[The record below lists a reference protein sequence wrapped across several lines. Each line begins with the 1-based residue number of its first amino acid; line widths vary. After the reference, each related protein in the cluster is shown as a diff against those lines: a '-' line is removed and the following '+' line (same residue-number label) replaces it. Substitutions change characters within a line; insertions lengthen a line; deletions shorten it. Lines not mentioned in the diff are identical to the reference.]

1 MKIDLKLLKI
11 LSFALVI
18 LLVAPLISSSAFGE
32 EKPLEYFNI
41 ETTATGT
48 VEAPPDMAEIYITV
62 KNESLSKDTAQ
73 KENAQ
78 RVQELTKALS
88 RFKVEVK
95 TTYFYNYQF
104 KEEES
109 AAQPMMEGST
119 SSQIYPTGSEKPVK
133 YVIKYVVE
141 SGLKVIAN
149 DVKEVGDILAVA
161 SNVNNSYVN
170 SVQYG
175 VKNVS
180 AYRKQAINE
189 AIRQARESIEI
200 SAEGLGAK
208 LVRPEQV
215 RVDFGNPYYYPV
227 VKSAEMAKLSDA
239 YYPQPQNPEPVKITA
254 TVYMVYKAT
263 LK

>member
-104 KEEES
+104 KEEEPVV
-109 AAQPMMEGST
+109 QPMTGGS
-119 SSQIYPTGSEKPVK
+119 SEKPVK
-133 YVIKYVVE
+133 YVIKYIVE

-149 DVKEVGDILAVA
+149 DVKEVGDILAVV
-161 SNVNNSYVN
+161 SNVNNAYVN
-170 SVQYG
+170 NVQYG
-175 VKNVS
+175 VKNIS
-180 AYRKQAINE
+180 AYKKQAINE
-189 AIRQARESIEI
+189 AIRQAKESIEI

-208 LVRPEQV
+208 LIRPEQV

-227 VKSAEMAKLSDA
+227 MKAYDMAQKAEG
-239 YYPQPQNPEPVKITA
+239 YVPQPQNPEPVKITA